1 MSGGSGVDHI
11 QGQYP
16 GPLSGERQLAEAG
29 LEETLAT
36 ISELLGVMQKSEV
49 CA

>member
-29 LEETLAT
+29 LFHCDHPFLRG
-36 ISELLGVMQKSEV
+36 S
-49 CA
+49 